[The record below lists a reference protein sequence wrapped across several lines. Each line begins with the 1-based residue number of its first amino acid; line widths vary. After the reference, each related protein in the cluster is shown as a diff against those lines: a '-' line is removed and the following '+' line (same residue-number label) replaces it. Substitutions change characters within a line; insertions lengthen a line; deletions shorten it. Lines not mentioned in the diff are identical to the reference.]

1 MKEGKEKKKKKGIT
15 SFVVSHICILD
26 LRYVCVCRGGGGY
39 AALRVTALEMMSFID
54 EQRG

>member
-1 MKEGKEKKKKKGIT
+1 MKEGKEKKKGNYI
-15 SFVVSHICILD
+15 ICGVPHMHTGFE
-26 LRYVCVCRGGGGY
+26 VCVCVGGGGGY